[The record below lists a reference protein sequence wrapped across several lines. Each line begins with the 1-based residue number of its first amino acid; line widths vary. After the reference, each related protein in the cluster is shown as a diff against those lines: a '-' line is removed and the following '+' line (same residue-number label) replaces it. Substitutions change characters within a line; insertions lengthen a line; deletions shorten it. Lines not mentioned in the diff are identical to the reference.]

1 MKSPYHPWLHR
12 YSILVAFCTLLL
24 VVAGASVT
32 SKEAGLTVPDWPLA
46 YGQLLPPMGG
56 LAMFEQGHRL
66 IATAVGILTIVL
78 AVWLSRVDRRSWMR
92 KLGWY
97 ALGAVIVQGLLGR
110 ATVLWLQP
118 PAVSAAHACLAQMFF
133 SMTAA
138 IAVFTSRSW
147 QDGAEMVNDYGTPSL
162 RSLAIIAPIVVLIQI
177 GLGAAFRHRALSLM
191 PHIIGALVATVTI
204 LLISVFVLTQ
214 FQNHK
219 SLGPAARALL
229 TIVCLQVFLGIA
241 AYFAR
246 LQAAAYP
253 LAMVL
258 TTVAHVATG
267 GLTLA
272 STAILSIQI
281 RRNLRL
287 TVPEAISSREAVT
300 S

>member
-1 MKSPYHPWLHR
+1 VKSPYHPWLHR